1 MTLQTSSK
9 ASILMFVA
17 VPTLRLL
24 LLKITNYVSESAY
37 SCKEASYAQRLVES
51 MITNYE
57 LVPSEREQRL
67 LGAAS
72 RREELLRYYELRTC
86 TERSRWRSLS

>member
-1 MTLQTSSK
+1 
-9 ASILMFVA
+9 MFVA

-24 LLKITNYVSESAY
+24 LLKIMNYVSESAY
-37 SCKEASYAQRLVES
+37 SCKEASYAQRLSSTRCANVES